1 LCLIIEFLLG
11 ENILVAP
18 VLVEGATSRHIYL
31 PKGMWRDE
39 NHPESPLISGRT
51 WLIDYPAS
59 LEVLPW
65 FTRVSPENL
74 PEPSSSVCSMPSTT
88 FIITLGLIT
97 YLFL

>member
-1 LCLIIEFLLG
+1 MLG

-39 NHPESPLISGRT
+39 NHPASPLVSGRV

-65 FTRVSPENL
+65 FTRVSPENE
-74 PEPSSSVCSMPSTT
+74 PKQPSSSVCHMSSATY
-88 FIITLGLIT
+88 IIALGLIA
-97 YLFL
+97 YLFR

>member
-1 LCLIIEFLLG
+1 MLG

-39 NHPESPLISGRT
+39 NHPASSLLPGRM

-65 FTRVSPENL
+65 FTRVSPENQ
-74 PEPSSSVCSMPSTT
+74 PELSSSVCHMSSATY
-88 FIITLGLIT
+88 IIALGLIA
-97 YLFL
+97 YLFR